1 MLQTFLRTT
10 KPRLV
15 IIFFLFYVC
24 FHLDLCE
31 DGSTNPPGG
40 GLRFICFSTSFCSS
54 FSFSASSSI
63 SRTRAL
69 IASSSWDTKK
79 NNNESQLPI
88 MKCHW
93 HRLYRPFTTKRC
105 CPTCQ
110 YHYQIFSLKRRKG
123 FSFSSTLSD
132 NVLCEGFIWICI
144 QNYFWFYFSGSFN
157 ATVHNDVDP
166 ICGSV
171 PNMLQH
177 DARENPEWWSPATD
191 IYIQFKLACIDIFIT
206 SLITRAQF
214 TSHLRF

>member
-1 MLQTFLRTT
+1 MTGPTAQRKGGNRFRWARNHLQLDKPLKWRKAYGPVPKHTFLKDHKATFG
-10 KPRLV
+10 
-15 IIFFLFYVC
+15 IIFFFFYVC

-93 HRLYRPFTTKRC
+93 HRLYRPFTMKKC

-132 NVLCEGFIWICI
+132 VLCEGFICICI
-144 QNYFWFYFSGSFN
+144 PNYF
-157 ATVHNDVDP
+157 
-166 ICGSV
+166 
-171 PNMLQH
+171 
-177 DARENPEWWSPATD
+177 
-191 IYIQFKLACIDIFIT
+191 
-206 SLITRAQF
+206 
-214 TSHLRF
+214 